1 MSKIT
6 TPQLCELAAVPEK
19 DLHNWLQR
27 LDLCT
32 KYEKPKAGPSRYSNG
47 RFTRDNALEITLIAR
62 LVRAGFA
69 PSIAA
74 ARIAGLFDLSVTEWA
89 IIFSGETALEVLPLD
104 EAPTAEVM
112 SALSEGEY
120 VYVIIHTAA
129 VAALVDKYFA
139 EVLQQAEV

>member
-27 LDLCT
+27 LDLYT
-32 KYEKPKAGPSRYSNG
+32 KYEKPKAGPSRYTNG

-74 ARIAGLFDLSVTEWA
+74 ARIAGLFDCWRVAVREWA
-89 IIFSGETALEVLPLD
+89 IIFSGETALEVVPLD

-120 VYVIIHTAA
+120 VYVIIH
-129 VAALVDKYFA
+129 
-139 EVLQQAEV
+139 